1 MSKYKT
7 LKVFDCQDMPEDVR
21 KTFFDLVEGGNDCY
35 IDWDIANEGWTHEGI
50 VGARIIDN
58 WLIANGA
65 DGPSSSPD
73 GDVPGE
79 YVLIRCWW
87 FEYRITGFAETFRSP
102 EYSAEEANYQRDDIA
117 GYEGVEYA
125 IIVPAKSKND

>member
-21 KTFFDLVEGGNDCY
+21 KTFFDYVESGNDCY
-35 IDWDIANEGWTHEGI
+35 IDWDIASMAWTDEALA
-50 VGARIIDN
+50 GAQLIDN

-65 DGPSSSPD
+65 EGPSSSPD

-79 YVLIRCWW
+79 CVLIKHW
-87 FEYRITGFAETFRSP
+87 
-102 EYSAEEANYQRDDIA
+102 
-117 GYEGVEYA
+117 
-125 IIVPAKSKND
+125 